1 MTAEAASPVLV
12 TSGWFGAAAWMRAYR
27 VMLRWEIFG
36 SRLLYPILIVSQILV
51 GAGFVIGFGLLIPDL
66 DLATAQYLTT
76 GAVVM
81 SLILVGLV
89 VAPQLIAQQKMEGS
103 YDYVQSLPVPR
114 SAVVAA
120 SMTLSSLV
128 AVTGIVAA
136 LSAAVWRY
144 DVDLSL
150 DPSIVPAFILTLAC
164 GSLLGSAVGH
174 ALDNPQATLLF
185 TQLGILFIIGFSP
198 VSFPMERLPGWL
210 SGLHEYLPIHHMA
223 VVVRASLTDGL
234 VDPTF
239 RSWFVLTVWA
249 VMAALVTGL
258 VMGRRR

>member
-1 MTAEAASPVLV
+1 
-12 TSGWFGAAAWMRAYR
+12 
-27 VMLRWEIFG
+27 MLRWELLG
-36 SRLLYPILIVSQILV
+36 SRLFYPILIVSQILV

-66 DLATAQYLTT
+66 DTVTVQYLTT

-89 VAPQLIAQQKMEGS
+89 VGPQLVAQQKMEGS

-114 SAVVAA
+114 SAGVAA

-144 DVDLSL
+144 DVVLS
-150 DPSIVPAFILTLAC
+150 PNVSAIPAFILTLAC

-174 ALDNPQATLLF
+174 ALDNPQATMLF

-198 VSFPMERLPGWL
+198 VSFPLERLPTWL
-210 SGLHEYLPIHHMA
+210 SGVHEFLPIHHMA
-223 VVVRASLTDGL
+223 LLVRSSLTEGL
-234 VDPTF
+234 VEVTA
-239 RSWFVLTVWA
+239 RSWVVLTVWA
-249 VMAALVTGL
+249 IVAAAVTGV
-258 VMGRRR
+258 VMGRRK